1 MCILIVY
8 LLDDLEWSM
17 TLAIY
22 FKDFLPILERRAFF
36 LDFHAVVGSFGTL
49 DVELDIAIRFVA
61 LDHSSYV
68 DAFLATDY
76 TAVVEFRKVELIHL
90 HWLPRCH
97 DWTRHPHGAT
107 MMSPMVESVSNWRR
121 TALEQGLIP
130 LQKVAIVLRN
140 RVIGPLVLIE
150 IEFKFFFLVLNQFL
164 GFCELRNHLMTL
176 LGGYL
181 DIVESLQVIIEDC
194 PLVQAFPLE

>member
-1 MCILIVY
+1 
-8 LLDDLEWSM
+8 
-17 TLAIY
+17 
-22 FKDFLPILERRAFF
+22 
-36 LDFHAVVGSFGTL
+36 
-49 DVELDIAIRFVA
+49 
-61 LDHSSYV
+61 
-68 DAFLATDY
+68 
-76 TAVVEFRKVELIHL
+76 
-90 HWLPRCH
+90 
-97 DWTRHPHGAT
+97 
-107 MMSPMVESVSNWRR
+107 MVESVSNWRR